1 MCQSIPAYTE
11 SNLLNNRDTLAATKA
26 NAKQEDLNWFADE
39 PPHFHST
46 STISPIYLSRQLN
59 AIPCSIAVCRD
70 DSISILALIELSRR
84 FSNGLWSSIQFWAC
98 CGCTLAI
105 INTVCACLALPPVLT
120 PFTVIYLMG
129 VIVPLLST
137 TLVRVETDSEI
148 MNRATAKKHN
158 SFDSKVFVYAMGA
171 YGCKFLPTIIIT
183 VSPTQ
188 SPICSALYCS
198 NQFYVLQILSYCTIM
213 SHPVS
218 ILSTEINGFYQNLD
232 TSHTFVLYA
241 IVLHFGR
248 WLHIAFDIF
257 VILISISRSLPCS
270 HHFNKFRSSW
280 LLHMAQEPTDQQWM
294 AVDGLYHVSRCE
306 AYHYRMNSY
315 VFFFLSSQTV

>member
-11 SNLLNNRDTLAATKA
+11 SNLLNNRSTLAPTKA
-26 NAKQEDLNWFADE
+26 DAKQNDLKWFADE
-39 PPHFHST
+39 PRHFHNT
-46 STISPIYLSRQLN
+46 STVSPIYLSRQLN

-70 DSISILALIELSRR
+70 ESISILALIELSRR

-137 TLVRVETDSEI
+137 TLIRVEPDAEI

-183 VSPTQ
+183 VSPIQ
-188 SPICSALYCS
+188 SSRSFARHFS
-198 NQFYVLQILSYCTIM
+198 NRFLVSQILSYCTIM

-218 ILSTEINGFYQNLD
+218 ILRTEINEFYENLD
-232 TSHTFVLYA
+232 TSRCFVLYA

-248 WLHIAFDIF
+248 
-257 VILISISRSLPCS
+257 
-270 HHFNKFRSSW
+270 
-280 LLHMAQEPTDQQWM
+280 
-294 AVDGLYHVSRCE
+294 
-306 AYHYRMNSY
+306 
-315 VFFFLSSQTV
+315 

>member
-1 MCQSIPAYTE
+1 MHPQVCQSIPAYTE
-11 SNLLNNRDTLAATKA
+11 SNLLNNRNTLALTKA
-26 NAKQEDLNWFADE
+26 DAKKKDLKWFADE
-39 PPHFHST
+39 PLHFHST

-59 AIPCSIAVCRD
+59 AIPCSISVCRD

-120 PFTVIYLMG
+120 PFSVIYLMG

-183 VSPTQ
+183 VSHRKNVV
-188 SPICSALYCS
+188 SHDSLLINLFFRRFYPIAQLCHIRCPYYARKSMNFIKIWIPHAALS
-198 NQFYVLQILSYCTIM
+198 
-213 SHPVS
+213 
-218 ILSTEINGFYQNLD
+218 ST
-232 TSHTFVLYA
+232 
-241 IVLHFGR
+241 
-248 WLHIAFDIF
+248 
-257 VILISISRSLPCS
+257 
-270 HHFNKFRSSW
+270 RSSCIS
-280 LLHMAQEPTDQQWM
+280 
-294 AVDGLYHVSRCE
+294 VDDSCRI
-306 AYHYRMNSY
+306 
-315 VFFFLSSQTV
+315 Q